1 MEKKN
6 GLLTAALLATVLL
19 WAVVAAKI
27 VKWVHRRSLAVPF
40 RSVWQMFSH
49 GHARYM
55 KIGFKS
61 IGWRMM
67 KLEFVHLLTMC
78 FLLLKEN
85 QRRLHIK

>member
-19 WAVVAAKI
+19 MGSCSSEDSEMGTPAQSG
-27 VKWVHRRSLAVPF
+27 SLF
-40 RSVWQMFSH
+40 CSVWQMFSH

-55 KIGFKS
+55 KTGFKS

-67 KLEFVHLLTMC
+67 RLESVHLLTMC
-78 FLLLKEN
+78 FLLLKEDL
-85 QRRLHIK
+85 RILRIK